1 MCLVETHTSG
11 AQEWRC
17 PICLRRFLLHFHPE
31 WNKINMLVLEEGDV
45 LASHIGNK
53 DSDQIQ
59 ISEIK
64 VTDDEP
70 VLPDDLLEALEEALK
85 DVDFDDL

>member
-1 MCLVETHTSG
+1 
-11 AQEWRC
+11 
-17 PICLRRFLLHFHPE
+17 
-31 WNKINMLVLEEGDV
+31 MLVLEEGDV
-45 LASHIGNK
+45 FASHIGNK

-85 DVDFDDL
+85 DVDFDDW